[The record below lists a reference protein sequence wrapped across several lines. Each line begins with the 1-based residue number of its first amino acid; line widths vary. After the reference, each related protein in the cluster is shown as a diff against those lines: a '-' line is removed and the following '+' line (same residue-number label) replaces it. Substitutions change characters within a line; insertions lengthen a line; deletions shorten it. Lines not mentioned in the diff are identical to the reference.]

1 MRWDECIHRFSGEQ
15 RDERVIHSVFC
26 RTAMYCAI
34 EAMKLLLTFLLTYLL
49 RGATVLVKLCVR
61 FRDNEFLQGGFVSR
75 TPNPQPGGPGYLPS

>member
-1 MRWDECIHRFSGEQ
+1 MRWDEYIHRFSGEQ

-34 EAMKLLLTFLLTYLL
+34 EASKLLLTYLL

-61 FRDNEFLQGGFVSR
+61 FRDNEFL
-75 TPNPQPGGPGYLPS
+75 